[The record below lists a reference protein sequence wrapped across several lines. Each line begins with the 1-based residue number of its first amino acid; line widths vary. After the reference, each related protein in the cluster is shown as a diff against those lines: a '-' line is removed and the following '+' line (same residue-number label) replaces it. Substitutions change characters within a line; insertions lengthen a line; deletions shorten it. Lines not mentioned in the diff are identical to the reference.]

1 MRHWTSWNGNIR
13 HGYTEWVEPD
23 SELGLAATVAAAE
36 RVRVVGA
43 GFSSADIVGG
53 PSTLISLSATY
64 ADVVSVDQPHR
75 RVTVQAGMTV
85 ARLMEILTERGWSLP
100 ALPDIDAVTVG
111 GALSTGTHGTGRD
124 AHLLSGYVVAMRVV
138 LADGTVRTVS
148 DAAELEA
155 FRLGLGVLG
164 VTSTV
169 TFQAE
174 PAYEVQVHG
183 APVRDAVWLRRWE
196 SWLREHEFLRIL
208 WLPHTGY
215 GFVYRGDR
223 VTVPSPGVTVQP
235 PPWTR
240 HRRQASALAYRA
252 TTYLP
257 AATPLANRL
266 LYSLFFA
273 HRVASRGSLYD
284 ATVTKSR
291 SSTMELAEWSVD
303 RAAFPDA
310 LTQMRTALHSWST
323 PHVAHLPMDVRFLSR
338 DTTWLSYAYDR
349 DAVTVGLVCRVADAA
364 ARYSSFDLMQRVFTG
379 LDGRPHWAKRHTWG
393 PAECA
398 QGWPRFD
405 DFRRL
410 RKQLDPQG
418 KLLNDYLARLLP
430 SGALPERR
438 PAVPTQRR
446 RRGATLAPTG

>member
-13 HGYTEWVEPD
+13 HGYSEWVEPD
-23 SELGLAATVAAAE
+23 SQPELVAAVSGAE

-53 PSTLISLSATY
+53 PSTLISLSRTY
-64 ADVVSVDQPHR
+64 RDVVSVDERHR

-85 ARLMEILTERGWSLP
+85 ARLVEVLAELGWALS

-111 GALSTGTHGTGRD
+111 GALATGTHGTGRD
-124 AHLLSGYVVAMRVV
+124 AHLLSGYVVAMSVV

-148 DAAELEA
+148 GADELDA

-174 PAYEVQVHG
+174 PAYDLQVHG
-183 APVRDAVWLRRWE
+183 EPVRDSVWLRRWE
-196 SWLREHEFLRIL
+196 SWLGEYEFLRIL

-223 VTVPSPGVTVQP
+223 AAVPAQGVRVEP
-235 PPWTR
+235 PSWVR
-240 HRRQASALAYRA
+240 HRRRSSALLYRA
-252 TTYLP
+252 TTRLP
-257 AATPLANRL
+257 VATPLVNRL

-273 HRVASRGSLYD
+273 HRVADYGSLYD

-291 SSTMELAEWSVD
+291 SSTMELAEWTVD
-303 RAAFPDA
+303 RSAFPDA
-310 LTQMRTALHSWST
+310 LGQMRATLHSLST
-323 PHVAHLPMDVRFLSR
+323 PHVAHLPMDVRFLGR

-349 DAVTVGLVCRVADAA
+349 NAVTVGLVCRVAEAA
-364 ARYSSFDLMQRVFTG
+364 DQYSSFDLMQRVFTELG
-379 LDGRPHWAKRHTWG
+379 GRPHWAKRHSWG
-393 PAECA
+393 PAECSQA
-398 QGWPRFD
+398 WPRYD
-405 DFRRL
+405 DFRRF
-410 RKQLDPQG
+410 RAELDPRG
-418 KLLNDYLARLLP
+418 KFLNDYLARLLP
-430 SGALPERR
+430 SEGVPGRR
-438 PAVPTQRR
+438 EAIPTQRR
-446 RRGATLAPTG
+446 RSATLPVAG